1 VTNEPTSAIS
11 NAKDWLAQREAVL
24 DGAHAMAREGLV
36 AGTSGNVSVRCGPD
50 LLAITATSVRYDAMT
65 LDDVVV
71 VDFEGDPVVGDALPS
86 SETLLHAAVYRARP
100 GVGAVMHT
108 HSIYASA
115 LAVAGKPVPPMID
128 EMVIHIGGTVEV
140 SEYAFPGTEELGE
153 AVVQALG
160 ERTAALI
167 RNHGM
172 VGVGGTALEALAI
185 CQMVERAAQ
194 IYAVAQ
200 SVGGARELPSDVVET
215 ERELFRMRQTAKGDI
230 QGGAA

>member
-1 VTNEPTSAIS
+1 MGE
-11 NAKDWLAQREAVL
+11 DWLAQREAVL
-24 DGAHAMAREGLV
+24 DAAQTMAREGLV
-36 AGTSGNVSVRCGPD
+36 VGTSGNVSVRCGLD

-71 VDFEGDPVVGDALPS
+71 VDFEGESIVGDALPS
-86 SETLLHAAVYRARP
+86 TETLMHAAVYAARP
-100 GVGAVMHT
+100 GVQSVMHT

-115 LAVAGKPVPPMID
+115 LAVAGKAVLPMID
-128 EMVIHIGGTVEV
+128 EMVIHIGGAVEV
-140 SEYAFPGTEELGE
+140 SEYAFPGTEELGA

-172 VGVGGTALEALAI
+172 VGIGATALEALAI

-194 IYAVAQ
+194 IYAVAE
-200 SVGGARELPSDVVET
+200 SVGGAHALPDDVVET
-215 ERELFRMRQTAKGDI
+215 ERELFRMRQSVIQAVRGD
-230 QGGAA
+230 GA